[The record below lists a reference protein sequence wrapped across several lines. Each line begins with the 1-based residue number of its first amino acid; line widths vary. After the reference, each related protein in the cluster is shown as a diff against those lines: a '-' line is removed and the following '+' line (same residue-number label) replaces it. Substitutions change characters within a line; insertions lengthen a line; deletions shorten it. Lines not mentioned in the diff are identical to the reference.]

1 MRDSQYFIYTSTNL
15 QQLHVH
21 DVQANKSQRNTVNTR
36 LQFRKK
42 TPNWQTNLCK
52 ITYQTPKAAINEFE
66 AILKNFKDS
75 QIWLF
80 ENRKDDFETTN

>member
-1 MRDSQYFIYTSTNL
+1 MRDSQYFIYTSTNS

-52 ITYQTPKAAINEFE
+52 ITYQTPKAAINDD
-66 AILKNFKDS
+66 KNFKDS

-80 ENRKDDFETTN
+80 ENRNDNFETTN